1 MDAKAESKE
10 DELFRSVVAWLVSL
24 RIPRQDAREY
34 ASALRE
40 FGFDDMQSLQEV
52 GGTGGCQKEREGHRK
67 TTVLQEWNT
76 CQQQFPQW
84 KDRESPTSSTL
95 VN

>member
-1 MDAKAESKE
+1 MDSKAESKE

-24 RIPRQDAREY
+24 RIPRQDAGEY

-52 GGTGGCQKEREGHRK
+52 GATGGYQEEREWQRRK
-67 TTVLQEWNT
+67 TTV
-76 CQQQFPQW
+76 P
-84 KDRESPTSSTL
+84 P
-95 VN
+95 